1 MKIMNKKKA
10 DKRYDI
16 IQEKNIPFEVLAE
29 YQKVRTQIE
38 KLKQLSLQ
46 LHQSDDIVCIVL

>member
-1 MKIMNKKKA
+1 MNKKKA